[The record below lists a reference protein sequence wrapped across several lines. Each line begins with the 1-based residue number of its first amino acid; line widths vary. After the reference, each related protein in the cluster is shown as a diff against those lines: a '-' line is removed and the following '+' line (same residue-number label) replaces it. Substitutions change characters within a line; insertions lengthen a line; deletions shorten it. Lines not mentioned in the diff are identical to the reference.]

1 MLESTLRRASEHR
14 PEFVQMTTWNDYTE
28 GTQIEPSWL
37 RLDNTCLD
45 ICGSSC
51 LTTESCDSFGL
62 FTDCTKPLGTS
73 WGPAD
78 PSCGIIGNISA
89 WDDYNRV
96 KQHIS
101 FERSASAA
109 LAAAARR

>member
-1 MLESTLRRASEHR
+1 MRTNTPLSAVVQRFWQRA
-14 PEFVQMTTWNDYTE
+14 PVDDYTE

-37 RLDNTCLD
+37 RLNNTCID

-51 LTTESCDSFGL
+51 LTTESCNSIGV

-78 PSCGIIGNISA
+78 PSCGITGNVSA
-89 WDDYNRV
+89 WDDYYRV

-101 FERSASAA
+101 FERSTSAA